1 MHKAWKI
8 FLHSVMAESRVE
20 KVARVNQLQTKIL
33 TIKQDIADAENK
45 ILALYKRKGDII
57 LEWAECLEELYEL
70 GIYTKPVSTICQTIV
85 GELQAMGL
93 HLAIRN
99 AYRVLPDKYKD
110 AVKVNAASANDYSG
124 LGPDPFDFSIP
135 STPLAPVQSAEE
147 WASLSSDEKQQDTE
161 RAVDQWHRL
170 EDLARE
176 ARKRADIKVKRCEA
190 EGIPLAVTEQETSKP
205 ESTEKPDPAETDLS
219 KAIDHLI
226 QVFESV
232 GEKVIE
238 FPPANKQDARRYAKA
253 VYDFASIFEPICD
266 EKYSKS
272 WPDWWKIQYDNIKHG
287 KHAAATMNYSISHK
301 GEKRPLTREQV
312 GDRFEVAYQKLVDFE
327 AAVPIVF
334 ELADYYRKWQEPRR
348 ADRKIRVAPK
358 LSEKA

>member
-1 MHKAWKI
+1 MVEGRAEKA
-8 FLHSVMAESRVE
+8 
-20 KVARVNQLQTKIL
+20 ARINQLQTKIM
-33 TIKQDIADAENK
+33 TIKQDIADAENR
-45 ILALYKRKGDII
+45 IVALYRRKGEII

-70 GIYTKPVSTICQTIV
+70 GIYTKPLSTICQTIV
-85 GELQAMGL
+85 GELEAMGL
-93 HLAIRN
+93 HLAVRH

-110 AVKVNAASANDYSG
+110 AVRMNAASANDSTDES
-124 LGPDPFDFSIP
+124 LDVFDFSVT
-135 STPLAPVQSAEE
+135 TPLAPVQSAEE
-147 WASLSSDEKQQDTE
+147 WAKLSNDEKQQDAE
-161 RAVDQWHRL
+161 HAVEQWHRL

-190 EGIPLAVTEQETSKP
+190 EGIPLAVTEQDATSKP

-219 KAIDHLI
+219 EAIGHLI

-232 GEKVIE
+232 REKVIE

-272 WPDWWKIQYDNIKHG
+272 WPDWWKIQYDNVRYG